1 MHPDIALGIS
11 VELQTV
17 LKPDW
22 KVREE
27 NDQFVLTPPQ
37 STASEEKKWQ
47 LLSEEV
53 WRIARFLGYANFCS
67 VSRTDD
73 GGAEI
78 VSYLKSGDGFKLVIQ
93 PN

>member
-22 KVREE
+22 IVQEE
-27 NDQFVLTPPQ
+27 KDYFVLTPPK
-37 STASEEKKWQ
+37 TTVTDENKWR

-53 WRIARFLGYANFCS
+53 WRIARFVGYANFCS
-67 VSRTDD
+67 VSRTED

-78 VSYLKSGDGFKLVIQ
+78 VSYLKSGDGFKLIIQ